1 MPDFAY
7 IARDLAGKSVTGT
20 VSAASTRDAAVQLGS
35 KSLFPISIKV
45 DKTKQVRKTG
55 RVGGAQMASFYG
67 QMASLL
73 RSGVPML
80 KALSVLRVL
89 LVLKALLVLSQQSGS
104 SRTLRNAIAE
114 IKAKVEEG
122 ESLPDAMARYPRIF
136 NDMAVNMTRAGSEGG
151 FLEDAL
157 ERVSG
162 FVEQQEEL
170 KGKTLGAL
178 AYPVFVMG
186 VGVVVVTVLLIF
198 FVPKFEGIF
207 QSMRS
212 KEGLPLAT
220 EILLGISKFVQ
231 NYWWVVIGLIAGSV
245 LLLKKYLETAEGQYQ
260 ADLVKIK
267 TPLIGG
273 VFLNLAVARF
283 CRVLGTLL
291 KNGVPILKS
300 LDISRNAAGNK
311 ILSEAIASASTE
323 ITAGQR
329 LAKQLEKSGHF
340 PPTVVEMISVAEES
354 NTLDTVLVNIAE
366 NLERTTFRRLETVIR
381 LLEPVMLLILAG
393 LVMFV
398 VLALMLPVLNS
409 ANTLG

>member
-7 IARDLAGKSVTGT
+7 IARDLNGKSVVGT
-20 VSAASTRDAAVQLGS
+20 IAAASVRDAATQLGS

-45 DKTKQVRKTG
+45 DKTKQVRSTG
-55 RVGGAQMASFYG
+55 RVSGTQMAAFYG
-67 QMASLL
+67 QLASLL
-73 RSGVPML
+73 RSGVPLL
-80 KALSVLRVL
+80 KALSVL
-89 LVLKALLVLSQQSGS
+89 STQSGS
-104 SRTLRNAIAE
+104 SKVLRNAISE
-114 IKAKVEEG
+114 IKARVEEG
-122 ESLPDAMARYPRIF
+122 ESLPEAMARYPRIF

-157 ERVSG
+157 ERVAG

-178 AYPVFVMG
+178 AYPLFVMA
-186 VGVVVVTVLLIF
+186 VGLIVVTVLLVF
-198 FVPKFEGIF
+198 FVPQFEGIF
-207 QSMRS
+207 KNLRG
-212 KEGLPLAT
+212 KGGLPAAT
-220 EILLGISKFVQ
+220 ELLLAISRTVQ
-231 NYWWVVIGLIAGSV
+231 DYWWIVLGVVAALVIII
-245 LLLKKYLETAEGQYQ
+245 KKYLDTAEGKRN
-260 ADLVKIK
+260 ADLIRIK
-267 TPLIGG
+267 TPLIGN

-300 LDISRNAAGNK
+300 LDISRAAAGNT
-311 ILSEAIASASTE
+311 ILSEAIANASTE
-323 ITAGQR
+323 ITAGAR

-354 NTLDTVLVNIAE
+354 NTLDTVLVNVSD

-381 LLEPVMLLILAG
+381 LVEPVMLLILAG

-398 VLALMLPVLNS
+398 VLALMLPVMNS
-409 ANTLG
+409 ANSL

>member
-7 IARDLAGKSVTGT
+7 IARDLSGKSIQGT
-20 VSAASTRDAAVQLGS
+20 IAATSVRDAATQLGS
-35 KSLFPISIKV
+35 KSLFPISITV

-55 RVGGAQMASFYG
+55 RVGGAQMAAFYG
-67 QMASLL
+67 QLASLL
-73 RSGVPML
+73 RSGVPLL
-80 KALSVLRVL
+80 KALT
-89 LVLKALLVLSQQSGS
+89 VLSQQSGS
-104 SRTLRNAIAE
+104 SKTLRNAIAE
-114 IKAKVEEG
+114 IKARVEEG
-122 ESLPDAMARYPRIF
+122 ESLPETMARYPRIF
-136 NDMAVNMTRAGSEGG
+136 NDMAVNMVRAGSEGG

-157 ERVSG
+157 ERVSA

-170 KGKTLGAL
+170 KGKTISAL
-178 AYPVFVMG
+178 AYPLFVMG

-207 QSMRS
+207 QGLRS
-212 KEGLPLAT
+212 KGGLPAAT
-220 EILLGISKFVQ
+220 ELLLAISQFVQ
-231 NYWWVVIGLIAGSV
+231 NYWWLILGGGAGFV
-245 LLLKKYLETAEGQYQ
+245 LLLNKYLDTTEGKQR

-267 TPLIGG
+267 MPLIGP

-300 LDISRNAAGNK
+300 LDISRNAAGNSV
-311 ILSEAIASASTE
+311 LSKAIENASSE
-323 ITAGQR
+323 IQSGQR

-354 NTLDTVLVNIAE
+354 NTLDNVLVTISD
-366 NLERTTFRRLETVIR
+366 NLEKTTFRRLETVIG
-381 LLEPVMLLILAG
+381 LLEPAMLLILAG

-409 ANTLG
+409 ANSL

>member
-7 IARDLAGKSVTGT
+7 IARDLNGKSVVGT
-20 VSAASTRDAAVQLGS
+20 IPAASVRDAATQLGS

-45 DKTKQVRKTG
+45 DKTKQVRSTG
-55 RVGGAQMASFYG
+55 RVSGTQMAAFYG
-67 QMASLL
+67 QLASLL
-73 RSGVPML
+73 RSGVPLL
-80 KALSVLRVL
+80 KALSVL
-89 LVLKALLVLSQQSGS
+89 STQSGS
-104 SRTLRNAIAE
+104 SKVLRNAISE
-114 IKAKVEEG
+114 IKSRVEEG
-122 ESLPDAMARYPRIF
+122 ESLPEAMARYPRIF

-157 ERVSG
+157 ERVAG

-178 AYPVFVMG
+178 AYPVFVMA
-186 VGVVVVTVLLIF
+186 VGLIVVTVLLIF
-198 FVPKFEGIF
+198 FVPQFEGIF
-207 QSMRS
+207 KNLRA
-212 KEGLPLAT
+212 KGGLPVAT
-220 EILLGISKFVQ
+220 ELLLTISRTVQ
-231 NYWWVVIGLIAGSV
+231 TYWWIVLGVVAAIVIV
-245 LLLKKYLETAEGQYQ
+245 LKKYLDTAEGRRN
-260 ADLVKIK
+260 ADLIRIK
-267 TPLIGG
+267 MPLIGS

-300 LDISRNAAGNK
+300 LDISRAAAGNT
-311 ILSEAIASASTE
+311 ILSEAIADASTE
-323 ITAGQR
+323 ITAGAR

-354 NTLDTVLVNIAE
+354 NTLDTVLVNVSD

-381 LLEPVMLLILAG
+381 LVEPVMLLILAG

-398 VLALMLPVLNS
+398 VLALMLPVMNMSNS
-409 ANTLG
+409 L

>member
-7 IARDLAGKSVTGT
+7 IARDLNGKSVVGT
-20 VSAASTRDAAVQLGS
+20 IAAASVRDAATQLGS

-45 DKTKQVRKTG
+45 DKTKQVRSTG
-55 RVGGAQMASFYG
+55 RVSGTQMAAFYG
-67 QMASLL
+67 QLASLL

-80 KALSVLRVL
+80 KALSVLSTQ
-89 LVLKALLVLSQQSGS
+89 AGS
-104 SRTLRNAIAE
+104 SKVLRNAISE
-114 IKAKVEEG
+114 IKARVEEG
-122 ESLPDAMARYPRIF
+122 ESLPEAMARYPRIF

-157 ERVSG
+157 ERVAG

-170 KGKTLGAL
+170 KGKTMGAL
-178 AYPVFVMG
+178 AYPLFVMA
-186 VGVVVVTVLLIF
+186 VGLIVVTVLLIF
-198 FVPKFEGIF
+198 FVPQFEGIF
-207 QSMRS
+207 KNLRG
-212 KEGLPLAT
+212 KGGLPAAT
-220 EILLGISKFVQ
+220 ELLLAISRTVQ
-231 NYWWVVIGLIAGSV
+231 DYWWIVLGVVAAMIVI
-245 LLLKKYLETAEGQYQ
+245 LKKYLETAEGRRN
-260 ADLVKIK
+260 ADLIRIK
-267 TPLIGG
+267 MPLIGG

-300 LDISRNAAGNK
+300 LDISRAAAGNT
-311 ILSEAIASASTE
+311 ILSEAIADASTE
-323 ITAGQR
+323 ITAGAR

-354 NTLDTVLVNIAE
+354 NTLDTVLVNVSD

-381 LLEPVMLLILAG
+381 LVEPVMLLILAG

-398 VLALMLPVLNS
+398 VLALMLPVMNS
-409 ANTLG
+409 ANSL

>member
-1 MPDFAY
+1 M
-7 IARDLAGKSVTGT
+7 
-20 VSAASTRDAAVQLGS
+20 AA
-35 KSLFPISIKV
+35 
-45 DKTKQVRKTG
+45 
-55 RVGGAQMASFYG
+55 FYG

-80 KALSVLRVL
+80 KALSVL
-89 LVLKALLVLSQQSGS
+89 SQQSGS

-114 IKAKVEEG
+114 IKSKVEEG

-186 VGVVVVTVLLIF
+186 VGIVVVTVLLIF

-207 QSMRS
+207 QSMRA
-212 KEGLPLAT
+212 KGGLPAAT
-220 EILLGISKFVQ
+220 ELLLGISKFVQ
-231 NYWWVVIGLIAGSV
+231 NYWWIVLGLVAGAV
-245 LLLKKYLETAEGQYQ
+245 LLLKKYLETSEGQYR

-311 ILSEAIASASTE
+311 ILSEAVSSASTE

-354 NTLDTVLVNIAE
+354 NTLDTVLVDLAE

-409 ANTLG
+409 ANSLG